1 MSSVSDRNAEEK
13 CALVKVRSRVKKHG
27 REHMRR
33 KKCALVQKKSSRVK
47 KTCAC
52 ACARKHGGVC
62 ACAEK
67 DVKKFALVQKQVAE
81 LKKHAHVQKNMA
93 ECAHAQKKT
102 LSSTTSDV
110 C

>member
-1 MSSVSDRNAEEK
+1 MAESTCAEK
-13 CALVKVRSRVKKHG
+13 NVHLC
-27 REHMRR
+27 R
-33 KKCALVQKKSSRVK
+33 KKVAELK

-93 ECAHAQKKT
+93 ECACAEKDSFVHYF
-102 LSSTTSDV
+102 
-110 C
+110 